1 MFQKNIKILW
11 RYWSMNKKI
20 KSLLVAGLLVLGM
33 SGMKNDVFAAE
44 LLTSTI
50 KDIVFVTDETQKVI
64 PLQNGYIT
72 VTINKN
78 NGVYDVVV
86 EWDKTAVDVVGMT
99 SIFEN
104 NSLYSD
110 FNTCYDYVTD
120 GNKIIVTIRDV
131 GSVPT
136 GFDPMGELVQI
147 DVNFNLV
154 DTDGDGA
161 PDIKDDTPNGE
172 EPEDPQPPAEPQ
184 EPTVIDPETG
194 DVSTIAFVAT
204 IALSTAGLVYV
215 NRKKDDEE

>member
-1 MFQKNIKILW
+1 
-11 RYWSMNKKI
+11 MNKKI

-33 SGMKNDVFAAE
+33 SGMKNDVFADE
-44 LLTSTI
+44 FLTSTI

-86 EWDKTAVDVVGMT
+86 EWDKTVVDVIGIN

-110 FNTCYDYVTD
+110 FNTCYDYVTV
-120 GNKIIVTIRDV
+120 GNKITVTIRDV
-131 GSVPT
+131 GNVPE
-136 GFDPMGELVQI
+136 GFNPMGELVQI

-172 EPEDPQPPAEPQ
+172 EPENPQPPEEPQ
-184 EPTVIDPETG
+184 DPTVIDPETG
-194 DVSTIAFVAT
+194 DASTIAFVAT
-204 IALSTAGLVYV
+204 IALSTAGLIYV